1 MTVLRPSSKSR
12 SRAGSLIALLG
23 GLLLLALPRAAHA
36 QACCV
41 GGTVLT
47 PGRLNLHEEA
57 LVGVQLKATDAL
69 GSFDSQGNFV
79 HPSKGAREVDFEE
92 DLIGSLRVL
101 ERGQVTLLVPV
112 LETYRRATDL
122 TGFITD
128 GGGGIGDLQVSA
140 RWDATIAGASLRIPG
155 IAVLASV
162 TLPTGVPP
170 ELATHRLSADSTGMG
185 TVRGGLGISL
195 EQTFGKVLVDLTGS
209 GTVTSARTYRGVH
222 VQLGPSFNAFAALGY
237 SFEPGPILAVT
248 ASYTAELDGK
258 TDGMTTSAHTQLR
271 LGLSLGHVFNDA
283 WRMQATFF
291 GDPPAPQAGQNQPVA
306 GVGLSAT
313 FFHTW

>member
-1 MTVLRPSSKSR
+1 
-12 SRAGSLIALLG
+12 
-23 GLLLLALPRAAHA
+23 
-36 QACCV
+36 
-41 GGTVLT
+41 VLT

-57 LVGVQLKATDAL
+57 LVGLLLKGTFAT
-69 GSFDSQGNFV
+69 GSFDDQGHFV
-79 HPSKGAREVDFEE
+79 APSKGAREADLEE

-112 LETYRRATDL
+112 LETYRRARGS

-128 GGGGIGDLQVSA
+128 FGGGIGDLQVSA
-140 RWDATIAGASLRIPG
+140 RWDATLAGASLRIPG
-155 IAVLASV
+155 IAVLASI

-170 ELATHRLSADSTGMG
+170 ELATQPLSADSTGMG

-209 GTVTSARTYRGVH
+209 GTLTSARTVGGVH
-222 VQLGPSFNAFAALGY
+222 VQLGPSFNALAALGY
-237 SFEPGPILAVT
+237 SFEPGPILAATV
-248 ASYTAELDGK
+248 SYTASLDGK
-258 TDGMTTSAHTQLR
+258 TDGMPTSAHTQLR

-283 WRMQATFF
+283 WRMQATLF

-306 GVGLSAT
+306 GIGLSAT
-313 FFHTW
+313 LFHTW